1 MVVGRANTEGFAK
14 WLLQGIAL
22 GVEPIAVDYQNI
34 AFAFFEGGADFL
46 PRFEA
51 ALDPTRVKE
60 ESKARLV
67 PIPKLLF
74 QSQEGQID
82 LLTTGA
88 NEMNVLI
95 SFSSAHRSG
104 EVDVELEQILGQN
117 ITGGINMIDFSSGRR
132 GSFGD
137 GEMRDDRLGLSL
149 IGAGQS
155 SRFKDGPKA
164 EARRQRE
171 SWLENQRAAF
181 DTIGTDDRRRLGFL
195 LRWSVVHRDKE

>member
-1 MVVGRANTEGFAK
+1 
-14 WLLQGIAL
+14 
-22 GVEPIAVDYQNI
+22 
-34 AFAFFEGGADFL
+34 
-46 PRFEA
+46 
-51 ALDPTRVKE
+51 
-60 ESKARLV
+60 
-67 PIPKLLF
+67 
-74 QSQEGQID
+74 
-82 LLTTGA
+82 
-88 NEMNVLI
+88 MNVLI

-117 ITGGINMIDFSSGRR
+117 IIGGINMIDFSSGRR